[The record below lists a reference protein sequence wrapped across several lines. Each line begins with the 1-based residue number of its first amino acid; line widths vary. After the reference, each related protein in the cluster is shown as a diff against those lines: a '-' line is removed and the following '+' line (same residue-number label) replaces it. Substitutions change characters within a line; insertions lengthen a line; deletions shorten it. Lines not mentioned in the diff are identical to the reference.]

1 MKVKAIFRLVVFS
14 LALNLSLG
22 LFAQQNEPIHS
33 SVDDYALAPMDKQ
46 EVSNFI
52 YANLTYPQQ
61 EIGSGIEGKVIVKF
75 VVEKDGTISNMTID
89 QSLSTLIDQEAQRV
103 ISLLPIEDNIANAVK
118 ITESITPMIMSE
130 NPVSIEE

>member
-22 LFAQQNEPIHS
+22 LFAQQTEPIYS
-33 SVDDYALAPMDKQ
+33 SVDTYALAPMDKQ

-61 EIGSGIEGKVIVKF
+61 AIGSGVSGMVVVKF
-75 VVEKDGTISNMTID
+75 VVEKDGTISNLSIEK
-89 QSLSTLIDQEAQRV
+89 SLSTLLDQEAQRV
-103 ISLLPIEDNIANAVK
+103 ISLIPGKWIPATINGENVRSYVSLPVLFSDPNK
-118 ITESITPMIMSE
+118 K
-130 NPVSIEE
+130 

>member
-61 EIGSGIEGKVIVKF
+61 EIGSGISGKVVVKF

-103 ISLLPIEDNIANAVK
+103 ISLIPGKWTPAKINGESVRSYVKLPVLFSDPNK
-118 ITESITPMIMSE
+118 K
-130 NPVSIEE
+130 